1 VTSDP
6 YPARNPL
13 GSVRPSS
20 ARALLLV
27 MIGEFVWPAGQP
39 AWSSTL
45 LSGLSEFDIEP
56 NAARKALHRI
66 AATGITTSRREG
78 NRVRWSVTPKGDG
91 ILRAGV
97 GTDLWLARPRHAMGR
112 PLAGALGHRA
122 GEPA

>member
-1 VTSDP
+1 MTSDP

-13 GSVRPSS
+13 DSVWPSS

-56 NAARKALHRI
+56 NAARKAPHRI

-78 NRVRWSVTPKGDG
+78 NRVRWSAPATPNGTG
-91 ILRAGV
+91 AG
-97 GTDLWLARPRHAMGR
+97 WCSR
-112 PLAGALGHRA
+112 
-122 GEPA
+122 